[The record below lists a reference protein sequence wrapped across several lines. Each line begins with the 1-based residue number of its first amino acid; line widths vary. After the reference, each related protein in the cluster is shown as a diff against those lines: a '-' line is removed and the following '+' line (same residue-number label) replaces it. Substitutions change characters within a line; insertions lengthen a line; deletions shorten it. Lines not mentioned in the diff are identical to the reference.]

1 MLRFSLFEN
10 GIKIVP
16 KDPYLLD
23 KLEKEAEFD
32 LTLVVPAYNEESR
45 LPIMMKETLEVSI
58 YRYLIFISAL

>member
-1 MLRFSLFEN
+1 MYEN

-45 LPIMMKETLEVSI
+45 LPIMMKDTLEVSI
-58 YRYLIFISAL
+58 LKPISFIKAL